1 MEVVYVFIKKEKIV
15 VKNVMVLEYAYIKN
29 ENISVLNVLL

>member
-1 MEVVYVFIKKEKIV
+1 MEVVYVFIKKEKID
-15 VKNVMVLEYAYIKN
+15 VKNVMVLEYAFIKK